1 MTSKQL
7 SNFEESE
14 KIKLE
19 RDTLKNEL
27 YVLTKNHKLL
37 EQTLEILK
45 KDSDTKRN
53 VDEILLVAQR
63 KQLQDLE
70 TKLLSLKY
78 RVSNL
83 SYQLPHIILAVWK
96 LLSEKSNES
105 LDKRVFANNKEKAVE
120 YIVERF
126 HTTILDAER
135 IYCLIHEWSF
145 HF

>member
-7 SNFEESE
+7 SNLEESE

-27 YVLTKNHKLL
+27 YVLAKNHKLL

-53 VDEILLVAQR
+53 VDEILLIAYKKR
-63 KQLQDLE
+63 LQDFE
-70 TKLLSLKY
+70 TKLLSL
-78 RVSNL
+78 RNEVLNL
-83 SYQLPHIILAVWK
+83 SVHLPHLILSVWK

-105 LDKRVFANNKEKAVE
+105 LDKRVFATDKEKAVE
-120 YIVERF
+120 YISERF
-126 HTTILDAER
+126 QTTILGAER
-135 IYCLIHEWSF
+135 IYCLLHEWSF
-145 HF
+145 RF